1 MMRCG
6 LYNGGNQCFIN
17 AAIQCLAISP
27 VINEFIGHYSKEDL
41 DMIQAISKFK
51 LGKFKVDEINIYDCA
66 NDREVDGID
75 INYLIEQNHYKQ
87 LTTDDAKQKYKQLN
101 NSEKIL
107 DIKKQLIANIMK
119 T

>member
-1 MMRCG
+1 MDSASETYPFIIPNRE
-6 LYNGGNQCFIN
+6 LRNQNNKLNTIIIFI
-17 AAIQCLAISP
+17 IIILI
-27 VINEFIGHYSKEDL
+27 VILFTW
-41 DMIQAISKFK
+41 MINIYI
-51 LGKFKVDEINIYDCA
+51 KVDEINIYDCA